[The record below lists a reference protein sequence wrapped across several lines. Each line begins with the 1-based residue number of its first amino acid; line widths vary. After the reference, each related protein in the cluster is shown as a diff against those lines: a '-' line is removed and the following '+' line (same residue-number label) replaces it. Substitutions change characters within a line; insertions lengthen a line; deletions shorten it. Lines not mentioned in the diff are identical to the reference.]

1 MNIIR
6 RFLHKY
12 IYQDWNIAVCD
23 IADDFTPINVKWMKH
38 RYRDRWFADPFI
50 IEEDKEHFIILAEEC
65 LLEEGK
71 GRIARLTV
79 TKDECELIKNET
91 MLDLPTHLSFPI
103 PLQVNGQMFIY
114 PENAAASSTCY
125 YSYSKNGMEYRGNLS
140 DLGLA
145 DPVIVIHG
153 TAFYLLATIG
163 KECNGNHL
171 RIYRSNEP
179 LSGYEECGEQYFHD
193 NIARRAGNVFQHN
206 GMLISPAQVC
216 NHEYGEGVSLQQLT
230 IDDNGVHLK
239 ELKRIYPFSRQ
250 YPEGFHTYN
259 VFGDKVVIDGY
270 RYGSPI
276 LHKLYF
282 SVRKPK

>member
-1 MNIIR
+1 MS
-6 RFLHKY
+6 
-12 IYQDWNIAVCD
+12 
-23 IADDFTPINVKWMKH
+23 DDLIPVNVKWMKH

-50 IEEDKEHFIILAEEC
+50 IDEDKDHFIILAEEC
-65 LLEEGK
+65 ILEENK

-91 MLDLPTHLSFPI
+91 ILDLPTHLSFPNPI
-103 PLQVNGQMFIY
+103 KIDGQVFIY
-114 PENAAASSTCY
+114 PENAASGSTNY
-125 YSYSKNGMEYRGNLS
+125 YSYSEKALKYRGKISNI
-140 DLGLA
+140 GLA

-153 TAFYLLATIG
+153 TNSFLLATMG

-171 RIYRSNEP
+171 RVFKSNDT
-179 LSGYEECGEQYFHD
+179 LSGYEECGEQFFHD
-193 NIARRAGNVFQHN
+193 NIARRAGNVFWHN

-216 NHEYGEGVSLQQLT
+216 NNDYGEGISLQQLT
-230 IDDNGVHLK
+230 IDNNSVHLK

-250 YPEGFHTYN
+250 YPEGIHTYN

-270 RYGSPI
+270 RYGSPF

-282 SVRKPK
+282 NIRKPK